1 MANSTSNSVGTM
13 RTFLRMAPRSVSLR
27 RLSLPAMVALLVLV
41 AGTFSAR
48 AQVSVYG
55 TFSPIRISNT
65 ANGTTYGSYWDRGIG
80 GGVTLT
86 VLPLGP
92 LSLGLDLRGS
102 TTTASSG
109 TDTVL
114 GGLKLGLR
122 VPLIALKPYVQASGG
137 YLRTRTSVGL
147 GNVAGATTN
156 YGYGV
161 YEILGGVDTA
171 IFPHIDLRLV
181 EIGAGQGKN
190 ISGPTSGLADISI
203 LTINTGVVVHF

>member
-1 MANSTSNSVGTM
+1 MAHSTPSSIGIM
-13 RTFLRMAPRSVSLR
+13 RTLPRMVPRGFSLR
-27 RLSLPAMVALLVLV
+27 RLRLPAVFALLLLLADVLP
-41 AGTFSAR
+41 GR
-48 AQVSVYG
+48 AQVSIYG

-65 ANGTTYGSYWDRGIG
+65 ANGNVYGSYWDKGFG

-102 TTTASSG
+102 TTTGSSG
-109 TDTVL
+109 TDTAL

-147 GNVAGATTN
+147 GSMAGATSK
-156 YGYGV
+156 YGFGV
-161 YEILGGVDTA
+161 YEVMGGVDTA
-171 IFPHIDLRLV
+171 IFPHIDLRLI

-203 LTINTGVVVHF
+203 LTVNTGVVLHF

>member
-1 MANSTSNSVGTM
+1 MSHSTTPSIGAMRSN
-13 RTFLRMAPRSVSLR
+13 LRMAGRYCSLS
-27 RLSLPAMVALLVLV
+27 RLRFPMIVALLLLFADVLP
-41 AGTFSAR
+41 GR

-55 TFSPIRISNT
+55 TFSPIRIST
-65 ANGTTYGSYWDRGIG
+65 SANGNVYGSYWDRGFG

-102 TTTASSG
+102 TTPGSSG
-109 TDTVL
+109 TDTAL

-122 VPLIALKPYVQASGG
+122 VPLISLKPYIQASGG
-137 YLRTRTSVGL
+137 YLRTRTSVGV
-147 GNVAGATTN
+147 GNIAGATSN
-156 YGYGV
+156 YGFGV
-161 YEILGGVDTA
+161 YEIMGGLDTA
-171 IFPHIDLRLV
+171 IFPHVDLRLI

-203 LTINTGVVVHF
+203 LTVNTGVVLHF